1 MHKPFFMKDARIRL
15 ALVGGIIMCIFL
27 GVVVRLPLAA
37 GTGTA

>member
-27 GVVVRLPLAA
+27 GVVVRLLWV
-37 GTGTA
+37 